1 MTQVLTMESGPNN
14 ASSKLLDLNGVFY
27 VMAVDNHAEVVA
39 ERAADDS
46 VAKVYL
52 RSIPSLAMR
61 IAILRTASN
70 VYREPA
76 GVFRSAVIEFD
87 RTALLVIPK
96 DGYTYG
102 IALLKEYVTPALRDE
117 VQSILTTA

>member
-1 MTQVLTMESGPNN
+1 MTQVLMMGSRTNN
-14 ASSKLLDLNGVFY
+14 ACSKLLDVDGVFY

-39 ERAADDS
+39 ERAADDA

-52 RSIPSLAMR
+52 GSVPNLAMR
-61 IAILRTASN
+61 LAILRTAAN
-70 VYREPA
+70 VYKEPA
-76 GVFRSAVIEFD
+76 GTFRSAVIEFD

-117 VQSILTTA
+117 VQSILTAA